1 MATSKITTKF
11 THLPKIDTRKLRA
24 PKETRK
30 AQPCFREMTSFL
42 NCISGESDG
51 PEPSGATATASGD
64 SDASKS
70 MSSNC
75 KQYELALAE
84 CLRLG
89 DEERL
94 KKPGHKS
101 SMTFHLQK
109 FAREMG
115 YKI

>member
-1 MATSKITTKF
+1 MTTTSKITTKF

-51 PEPSGATATASGD
+51 PEPSVSSAQGD
-64 SDASKS
+64 SEASRS

-75 KQYELALAE
+75 KQYEVALAE
-84 CLRLG
+84 CLRIS

-94 KKPGHKS
+94 RKPGHKS